1 VRRLLATV
9 QLCGFLVAGIA
20 MVAPG
25 FPRLVRDWS
34 GGTIYPWWA
43 ELYVVVGV
51 VASLVSILLRNESR
65 ALLVPTFLV
74 VMAGQLAG
82 LGLMAVKHWEP
93 SFGMGGGYAG
103 QLPEL
108 VDLAWIIGVAGTV
121 ATLAATAQL
130 VAARAFPIRASV
142 RDALLFG
149 GVGLLILLTL
159 PIGIS
164 EGDAELQ
171 DLTSFGAFV
180 LIYSGPIGA
189 TVAATAWLVRRLRF
203 TAIASCAVA
212 AAISALD
219 LITDL
224 SYLRGRP
231 ALIGTA
237 VLLAAFALGSRWLM
251 RSEPTSAPASD

>member
-1 VRRLLATV
+1 
-9 QLCGFLVAGIA
+9 

-43 ELYVVVGV
+43 ELYVVVGA
-51 VASLVSILLRNESR
+51 VASIVSILLRNESR
-65 ALLVPTFLV
+65 AVLVVPTALV
-74 VMAGQLAG
+74 VMGAQLAG
-82 LGLMAVKHWEP
+82 LGLVAVKHWEP

-103 QLPEL
+103 QLHEL
-108 VDLAWIIGVAGTV
+108 VGLAWVIGVAGTV
-121 ATLAATAQL
+121 ATLAAVAQL
-130 VAARAFPIRASV
+130 VAAGAFPIRASV
-142 RDALLFG
+142 PGALLFG

-189 TVAATAWLVRRLRF
+189 TVAATAWLVRSLRF
-203 TAIASCAVA
+203 TAIASCAAA

-231 ALIGTA
+231 ALLGTA

-251 RSEPTSAPASD
+251 RSEPASAPASD